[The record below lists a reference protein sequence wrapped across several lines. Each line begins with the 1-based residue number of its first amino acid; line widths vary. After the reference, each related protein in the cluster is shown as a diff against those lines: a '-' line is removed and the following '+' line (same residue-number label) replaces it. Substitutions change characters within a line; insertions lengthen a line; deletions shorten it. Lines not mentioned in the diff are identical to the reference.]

1 MTRTEAIVALVKDH
15 TYGRHARSHP
25 DCPVCARRE
34 DAVSPWV
41 RRAQDGRLPTR
52 ITGGTSW

>member
-25 DCPVCARRE
+25 DCPVCEQRPQAPE
-34 DAVSPWV
+34 WV
-41 RRAQDGRLPTR
+41 QRAQESRLPVKTLA
-52 ITGGTSW
+52 

>member
-25 DCPVCARRE
+25 DCPVCAQGPTMPE
-34 DAVSPWV
+34 WV
-41 RRAQDGRLPTR
+41 RRAQESRLPVR
-52 ITGGTSW
+52 EVRLW